1 MQSQTAAADETI
13 LNTLLRTLSFL
24 LACLLPMSAIAGGP
38 DANAPYPLTIW
49 AQATYDTEGRATEV
63 SFPEKD
69 DYPAP
74 FLAGVESVIRERTI
88 EPRLLDGAPAVFGTG
103 VMVRLTITPGAERGS
118 VKVESVEQSPRLLRR
133 SPARVSPRL
142 FETGWRAT
150 VKVTCT
156 IAPNGRCGDMKFAS
170 DAVGMPSSVRAF
182 ARDWLSGWRFE
193 PQTLNGEPI
202 ATEITIPFSL
212 TAADPLPQML
222 NPI

>member
-1 MQSQTAAADETI
+1 MSALT
-13 LNTLLRTLSFL
+13 RKLSFL
-24 LACLLPMSAIAGGP
+24 LACLLPMAAPAAEP

-49 AQATYDTEGRATEV
+49 AQATYDTAGRATEV
-63 SFPEKD
+63 SFPDKD

-74 FLAGVESVIRERTI
+74 FLAGVDAVIRERTI
-88 EPRLLDGAPAVFGTG
+88 EPRLLDGEPAVFGTG
-103 VMVRLTITPGAERGS
+103 VMVQLTITPGAERGS
-118 VKVESVEQSPRLLRR
+118 VTVDSVEQSPRLLRR
-133 SPARVSPRL
+133 SPARVTQRL

-170 DAVGMPSSVRAF
+170 DVAGMPSSVRAF
-182 ARDWLSGWRFE
+182 AREWLSGWRFE

-212 TAADPLPQML
+212 MAADPLPQML